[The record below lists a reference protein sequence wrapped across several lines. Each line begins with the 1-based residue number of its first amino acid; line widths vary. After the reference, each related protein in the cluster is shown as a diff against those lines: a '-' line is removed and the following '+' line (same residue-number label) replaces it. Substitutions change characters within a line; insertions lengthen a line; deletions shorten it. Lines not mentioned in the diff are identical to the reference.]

1 MFYNTCGIK
10 RYVFLRKQL
19 DVSIMISV
27 RNWRLSMISINP
39 FLSYNLLS
47 ISRNSSN
54 GYVATAGGV
63 QETELYTYLTLYR
76 HALKVGQC

>member
-1 MFYNTCGIK
+1 
-10 RYVFLRKQL
+10 
-19 DVSIMISV
+19 
-27 RNWRLSMISINP
+27 MISINP